1 MSAPKKSAR
10 RSVRATP
17 VASDAPPPDLTPA
30 EQSLLKSF
38 RAMDDE
44 ARDFVDKVALGQAR
58 LWPRHAAPSL
68 RLVKSDAAT
77 R

>member
-1 MSAPKKSAR
+1 MTTPKKPAR
-10 RSVRATP
+10 RSALTKS

-30 EQSLLKSF
+30 EQSLLRSF

-58 LWPRHAAPSL
+58 LWPRRVAPSL
-68 RLVKSDAAT
+68 RLVVGRT
-77 R
+77 G